1 MRTLHILTST
11 ALAAVLI
18 GVGTVGAG
26 VTVAE
31 AGPRHSR
38 QADQKVQKVQK
49 PRKSVRQEA
58 PRVVERRRQEA
69 PRVVEQRHRRVE
81 PRHRVVER
89 RREVHHAPSYV
100 YHSPRRVVRVHRPWY
115 VQARHVVVHDSPFYF
130 NAGLGLYIGGIYLD
144 FEFGDFA
151 PLGYIYEDPY
161 CGLEFVSVPHYR
173 DHLHR
178 HHHAPAL
185 RVVRICD

>member
-1 MRTLHILTST
+1 MRARHILTST

-26 VTVAE
+26 VTAAE

-38 QADQKVQKVQK
+38 QADQKVQK
-49 PRKSVRQEA
+49 PRKTVRH
-58 PRVVERRRQEA
+58 EA
-69 PRVVEQRHRRVE
+69 PRVVEQHRKAPVAE
-81 PRHRVVER
+81 PRHRKVERRVER
-89 RREVHHAPSYV
+89 RRTVQHAPSIV
-100 YHSPRRVVRVHRPWY
+100 YRSPRRVVRTHRPWY
-115 VQARHVVVHDSPFYF
+115 VQARHVEVHHSPFYF
-130 NAGLGLYIGGIYLD
+130 HTGLGLYIGGVYLD

-151 PLGYIYEDPY
+151 PRGYIYEDPY

-185 RVVRICD
+185 RVVRICDY